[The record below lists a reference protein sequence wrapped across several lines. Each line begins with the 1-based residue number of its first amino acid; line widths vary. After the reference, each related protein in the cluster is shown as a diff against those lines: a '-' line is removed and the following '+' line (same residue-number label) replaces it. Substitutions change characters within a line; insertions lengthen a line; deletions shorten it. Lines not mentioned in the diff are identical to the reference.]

1 MISTLAFPIFTSE
14 SKILNN
20 NKLSLHICE
29 RILQKK
35 FIVNEG
41 VEKINVYTKSPNLPS
56 PFWSKTVGQELLGW
70 PPISQ
75 LKLNSAQKME
85 P

>member
-1 MISTLAFPIFTSE
+1 MISTLVFPIFTSE

-41 VEKINVYTKSPNLPS
+41 VEKINAYTKSPNPAPPS
-56 PFWSKTVGQELLGW
+56 EVKRLARSSWVGPLQA
-70 PPISQ
+70 
-75 LKLNSAQKME
+75 N
-85 P
+85 